1 MKFARAKL
9 ALALALPG
17 CMVVVGCSNPS
28 TGAPPL
34 TSYPDGGFE
43 AGPIGTVSATNVA
56 GLTAVVTQG
65 SATAATATDRDTLRI
80 AAEIE
85 DLEYDRKVQL
95 GTAAMLLTS
104 ESEPKYAPNAAKLEA
119 ARQAALSQAASDLTK
134 IQAFQQTSV
143 PGKTIL
149 NTDGGASVVIDAL
162 IAKTYA
168 TRAQQILNLAGQGG
182 KVPTNDQISLFL
194 QQIALVTEDDGPGG
208 HTVAERLVV
217 RDLLSDGGLK
227 YTDGGVR

>member
-9 ALALALPG
+9 VLALALPG
-17 CMVVVGCSNPS
+17 CMVVVGCSNSS
-28 TGAPPL
+28 TNGPTV
-34 TSYPDGGFE
+34 TSYPDGGYE
-43 AGPIGTVSATNVA
+43 AGPIGTVSATNVS
-56 GLTAVVTQG
+56 GLNTVIAQG
-65 SATAATATDRDTLRI
+65 NATTSTATDKDTLRV

-119 ARQAALSQAASDLTK
+119 ARQAALTQAASDLTK

-143 PGKTIL
+143 PGKATL
-149 NTDGGASVVIDAL
+149 NTDGGASAVIDAL

-168 TRAQQILNLAGQGG
+168 TRAQQILNLAAQGG
-182 KVPTNDQISLFL
+182 KVPTNDQVSLFL

-217 RDLLSDGGLK
+217 RDVLSDGGLK